1 MANDFSDRSIPFFC
15 LKLQNN
21 SIVAAASTY
30 VREED
35 VKHILNFASI
45 FWDYF
50 FSLDCKPARASNFHG
65 SNYPITCL
73 NFLVT

>member
-21 SIVAAASTY
+21 FNSIVAAASTF

-35 VKHILNFASI
+35 VKHPQFCINIL
-45 FWDYF
+45 
-50 FSLDCKPARASNFHG
+50 
-65 SNYPITCL
+65 
-73 NFLVT
+73 